1 MTAQRRALQLPT
13 GGNGN
18 GNGDGIRTTTTL
30 GRNQGRAN
38 APDDSAA

>member
-18 GNGDGIRTTTTL
+18 GDYIRTTTKL
-30 GRNQGRAN
+30 RRNQGRAN

>member
-1 MTAQRRALQLPT
+1 MTAQRCAPPLPA

-18 GNGDGIRTTTTL
+18 VDGIRTTTTL
-30 GRNQGRAN
+30 RRNQGRAN

>member
-1 MTAQRRALQLPT
+1 MTAQRRALQLPA

-18 GNGDGIRTTTTL
+18 GNGDYIRTTTKL
-30 GRNQGRAN
+30 RRNQGRAN